1 MKKKVLVT
9 GFDPFGN
16 DDINPALEVVKQLDG
31 KIIEDVEI
39 VAEEV
44 PTVFHRA
51 IQVVKDA
58 IKREQPDVVICIG
71 QAGGRAQ
78 ITPERVA
85 INVDDARIPDNEQQ
99 QPIDEPIDPDGP
111 TAYFSTLPIKRIV
124 NELRKAGIPASVS
137 NSAGTFVCNHLFY
150 GVRHYLEKQAPSI
163 RSGFIHIPYIPEQTV
178 EKNAPSLSLDLIV
191 KGIEIAAIT
200 AAKKE
205 EDIRETGGAIH

>member
-44 PTVFHRA
+44 PTVFHRS

-85 INVDDARIPDNEQQ
+85 INVDDARIADNEQQ

-111 TAYFSTLPIKRIV
+111 AAYFSTLPIKRMV
-124 NELRKAGIPASVS
+124 KEMRKAGIPASVS

-150 GVRHYLEKQAPSI
+150 GVMHYLEKHAPGI
-163 RSGFIHIPYIPEQTV
+163 RSGFIHIPYILEQTI

-191 KGIEIAAIT
+191 KGIEIAAVT

-205 EDIRETGGAIH
+205 EDVRETGGAIH